1 MNNLDS
7 DIVQYIKNSSAAYHI
22 EFYINQGFEV
32 NKAIRRGWEEA
43 YEELLEHSLRE
54 EEALTTAKKAATNLM
69 LLLNDY

>member
-1 MNNLDS
+1 MNSLDS

-54 EEALTTAKKAATNLM
+54 GGDAHHSERGGHKF
-69 LLLNDY
+69 NDTY

>member
-7 DIVQYIKNSSAAYHI
+7 DIVQYIKNSAAAYHI

-54 EEALTTAKKAATNLM
+54 GGGAHHSERGGHKFNAIIK
-69 LLLNDY
+69 